1 MPTKEY
7 SSWRSIPEN
16 VTFISADFELDSA
29 LLDKV
34 ISLCN
39 CTREVASTVN
49 IQRRYD
55 GKYLISFPF
64 YTIKHSIDVAPV
76 VEIISEANEKLGT
89 LKEKTKAEAGIKNKV
104 SNFYKDTLAFL
115 STKDALSQS
124 DTNEIKKMY
133 PTNITKSATSEI
145 YPHLQ
150 AIQQK
155 LDAKFSV
162 FSLIDPADNADV
174 RKLMVAEMPAFVYY
188 SNYGNLDAQIYL
200 PHAIK
205 WLNNEE
211 VAGIDNG
218 AKMRTL
224 RVLFDF
230 VKLDPQE
237 VLALGKDPIRIVEDS
252 YERQKVKAPTAEEI
266 AQATEQKAART
277 IHLNSASTDLTIKFK
292 EWWKQGNFNFRF
304 QVPLFRQPVLFLCSG
319 HIL

>member
-1 MPTKEY
+1 MMTLKRFRVTNFRSVIDSGWIDCDEVTTLVGINEAGKSNIILALWKLNPVRDGKIDPLHDMPTKEY

-29 LLDKV
+29 LSDKV

-39 CTREVASTVN
+39 CTREVASIVN

-55 GKYLISFPF
+55 RKYLISFPF
-64 YTIKHSIDVAPV
+64 YTKKHSIDVAPV
-76 VEIISEANEKLGT
+76 VEIISEANQKLGT

-174 RKLMVAEMPAFVYY
+174 RKLMVVEMPAFVYY

-205 WLNNEE
+205 WL
-211 VAGIDNG
+211 
-218 AKMRTL
+218 KT
-224 RVLFDF
+224 
-230 VKLDPQE
+230 KKW
-237 VLALGKDPIRIVEDS
+237 LGLIMA
-252 YERQKVKAPTAEEI
+252 QKCE
-266 AQATEQKAART
+266 
-277 IHLNSASTDLTIKFK
+277 LYGCFS
-292 EWWKQGNFNFRF
+292 
-304 QVPLFRQPVLFLCSG
+304 
-319 HIL
+319 ILSN